1 MKGFV
6 YQRPWVLI
14 NDMPSYGVDGLI
26 VTSLPPITK
35 PKMRYSSEEI
45 DGRDGDII
53 TTLGYQAY
61 DKKVGIG
68 LHGNFDI
75 DKVVEFFADEGYI
88 TFSNES
94 DKEYDFIQLESIDF
108 EKLVRYRTADVK
120 LHVQP
125 YKRSR
130 VHLPKTF
137 DGSVAQAVVTNG
149 GNVMS
154 SPMYLIKASGNVSLY
169 LDGVRVV
176 QIDNVGDWE
185 MAISVEKLEAYTPE
199 GALMNRHITGDY
211 ARLALSLG
219 KHTIQWSGA
228 VKSITI
234 EYYSRWI

>member
-1 MKGFV
+1 MKGFA
-6 YQRPWVLI
+6 YTRPWVLI
-14 NDMPSYGVDGLI
+14 NDNPSYGVNGLI

-35 PKMRYSSEEI
+35 PKMRFASEEI

-53 TTLGYQAY
+53 TPLGYEAY
-61 DKKVGIG
+61 DKTLSIG

-75 DKVVEFFADEGYI
+75 DKVIEFFTDDGHV
-88 TFSNES
+88 TFSKEP
-94 DKEYDFIQLESIDF
+94 DKEYDFVQLESIDF
-108 EKLVRYRTADVK
+108 ERLVRYRTADIK

-130 VHLPKTF
+130 VQLPKKF
-137 DGSVAQAVVTNG
+137 DGSDKQAVVTNE
-149 GNVMS
+149 GNTMAA
-154 SPMYLIKASGNVSLY
+154 PKYLIKALGSVGLY

-199 GALMNRHITGDY
+199 GALMNRYVTGDY
-211 ARLALSLG
+211 ARLALTPG
-219 KHTIQWSGA
+219 RHTVEWSGN
-228 VKSITI
+228 VESLTI

>member
-1 MKGFV
+1 MKGFS

-26 VTSLPPITK
+26 IMSLPPITK

-61 DKKVGIG
+61 DKTVNIG
-68 LHGNFDI
+68 LHGNFDV
-75 DKVVEFFADEGYI
+75 DKVIDFFADQGYV
-88 TFSNES
+88 TFSNEP

-108 EKLVRYRTADVK
+108 ERLVRYRTADVK

-130 VHLPKTF
+130 VHLPKVF
-137 DGSVAQAVVTNG
+137 EGSTAQAVVTNE
-149 GNVMS
+149 GNTMAA
-154 SPMYLIKASGNVSLY
+154 PMYLIKGSNSVSLS
-169 LDGVRVV
+169 LDGSQVV
-176 QIDNVGDWE
+176 QINNASEWE
-185 MAISVEKLEAYTPE
+185 MAINVAKLEAYTPE
-199 GALMNRHITGDY
+199 GMLMNRYITGDY
-211 ARLALSLG
+211 ARLMLSPG
-219 KHTIQWSGA
+219 KHTIQWSGD
-228 VKSITI
+228 VESLTI

>member
-1 MKGFV
+1 MKGFG

-26 VTSLPPITK
+26 ITSLPPITK
-35 PKMRYSSEEI
+35 PKLRYSSEEI

-61 DKKVGIG
+61 DKTLSVG

-75 DKVVEFFADEGYI
+75 DTVIDFFADQGHI
-88 TFSNES
+88 TFSNEP

-108 EKLVRYRTADVK
+108 DRLVRYRTADVK
-120 LHVQP
+120 LHIQP

-130 VHLPKTF
+130 VHLPKVF
-137 DGSVAQAVVTNG
+137 DGSAEQAVVVNE

-154 SPMYLIKASGNVSLY
+154 APMYLIKGLGGLSLY
-169 LDGVRVV
+169 LDGSQVV
-176 QIDNVGDWE
+176 QISDIGNLE
-185 MAISVEKLEAYTPE
+185 MAINVAKLEAYTPE
-199 GALMNRHITGDY
+199 GVLMNRYITGDY
-211 ARLALSLG
+211 ARLMLSPG
-219 KHTIQWSGA
+219 KHTIQWSGDLG
-228 VKSITI
+228 SLTI